1 MRMVNAL
8 APRAGARHGSGRR
21 FKTPVPRKAAPSSPR
36 SPARRGRATKAPGK
50 PAATRAPK
58 ASSVAASR
66 RDPAAVIEALTR
78 RLARARRQI
87 AALEARAD
95 TDALL
100 DIPNRRGFERELK
113 RAIAYLRRYRASA
126 ALLIADV
133 DRLKPVNDTFGHAA
147 GDHMLKAV
155 VSVLAANTRQSD
167 VLARLG
173 GDEFAMLLWNLSEQ
187 DAQAKATAL
196 ERAVD
201 GAVCDYRG
209 RVLRLGVSLGITML
223 GADDDVQAVLE
234 RADQAM
240 YARKQA
246 RGRSRKPRK
255 QSPRLTR

>member
-1 MRMVNAL
+1 M
-8 APRAGARHGSGRR
+8 
-21 FKTPVPRKAAPSSPR
+21 
-36 SPARRGRATKAPGK
+36 
-50 PAATRAPK
+50 
-58 ASSVAASR
+58 
-66 RDPAAVIEALTR
+66 
-78 RLARARRQI
+78 
-87 AALEARAD
+87 
-95 TDALL
+95 
-100 DIPNRRGFERELK
+100 
-113 RAIAYLRRYRASA
+113 
-126 ALLIADV
+126 
-133 DRLKPVNDTFGHAA
+133 
-147 GDHMLKAV
+147 
-155 VSVLAANTRQSD
+155 
-167 VLARLG
+167 LARLG